1 MSIKEIY
8 NNSIFNTSSIIK
20 DQLLTLIK
28 IIKDSSSLDKPE
40 LYIDINIQVFSL
52 KKIEDKKRGK
62 IFYSLTLNDDLFK
75 YGGFILME
83 NELSNK
89 LQSGNIIKLKKICSK
104 RVKTGLY
111 IMIKEFSI
119 IINQSNALP
128 KVKMIKEVNDCFVD
142 EDGNNVEEI
151 KKKIKEN
158 NKKFQGKRTGN
169 CSLNFDKVIQILNE
183 ISINNKNENNNTKN
197 NINNN
202 EINKK
207 YFYTSLKELTTFSRN
222 FIIFVRIIKKSEIKI
237 FETRNTN
244 NANILTG
251 QGKLF
256 YFIVL
261 DKEGNEMQCTCFN
274 KTVDKFYDLIEED
287 KLYEIKGGYV
297 KINDKK
303 YTRIK
308 SDYKIVLDENS
319 TITQR
324 NEDNSIIKRNY
335 LNIVKISDLQNLKI
349 YTIVDICA
357 VVLDFTEVVE
367 KNTRNGLQPLKK
379 IILGDASKYKVELSL
394 WRMHSQADIKKGD
407 ILLINNVKVGEYK
420 GRNLSTFEETTIK
433 INPIF
438 INKNQKNDSDNQ
450 CESCVNKLKEFI
462 EQNKDNIFT
471 DNEFFSDFEK
481 LYSHKLQKYQELS
494 EISPN
499 SIFIKELLENFNEI
513 YEPKNLTKIT
523 ATVTQIIHNAK
534 NFYIGCNDKNCKK
547 KLIYDF
553 LTKDY
558 SCPGCGRMSKR
569 ISYYYT
575 LSLRVKDASCE
586 YWIDI
591 FGKTAE
597 YIMLCTA
604 EQYKD
609 FLQKRNYEK
618 LNEISNRIEFK
629 IFNFWVRPR
638 LQVYNTISKKKLYTY
653 KISPVNEKEE
663 AYKLMSY
670 LEKELNIVKNK

>member
-8 NNSIFNTSSIIK
+8 NNDIFNTSSIIK

-28 IIKDSSSLDKPE
+28 IIKDSSSFDKPE

-52 KKIEDKKRGK
+52 KKIEDRQRGK
-62 IFYSLTLNDDLFK
+62 IFYSLTLNDDLYK

-89 LQSGNIIKLKKICSK
+89 LQSGNIIKLKKISSK
-104 RVKTGLY
+104 NVKNGLY

-119 IINQSNALP
+119 INNQSNDLP
-128 KVKMIKEVNDCFVD
+128 KVKMIKEVNDSFVD

-151 KKKIKEN
+151 KKKFKEN
-158 NKKFQGKRTGN
+158 NKKFQGKRNGN

-183 ISINNKNENNNTKN
+183 ITINNKNENNINKN

-207 YFYTSLKELTTFSRN
+207 YIYTSLKELTTFSRN

-335 LNIVKISDLQNLKI
+335 LNIVNISDLQNLKI

-407 ILLINNVKVGEYK
+407 ILLINNVKVG
-420 GRNLSTFEETTIK
+420 
-433 INPIF
+433 
-438 INKNQKNDSDNQ
+438 
-450 CESCVNKLKEFI
+450 
-462 EQNKDNIFT
+462 
-471 DNEFFSDFEK
+471 
-481 LYSHKLQKYQELS
+481 
-494 EISPN
+494 
-499 SIFIKELLENFNEI
+499 
-513 YEPKNLTKIT
+513 
-523 ATVTQIIHNAK
+523 
-534 NFYIGCNDKNCKK
+534 
-547 KLIYDF
+547 
-553 LTKDY
+553 
-558 SCPGCGRMSKR
+558 
-569 ISYYYT
+569 
-575 LSLRVKDASCE
+575 
-586 YWIDI
+586 
-591 FGKTAE
+591 
-597 YIMLCTA
+597 
-604 EQYKD
+604 
-609 FLQKRNYEK
+609 
-618 LNEISNRIEFK
+618 
-629 IFNFWVRPR
+629 
-638 LQVYNTISKKKLYTY
+638 
-653 KISPVNEKEE
+653 
-663 AYKLMSY
+663 
-670 LEKELNIVKNK
+670 